1 MLWYFDR
8 PGFERHARVRPAFS
22 DPLDSAPGKVL
33 RGFVTGTSSGLGQ
46 AALARLRGLG
56 HQVTGCSRRATE
68 PGALCLDLADWG
80 AVADAVEQLDVLDFV
95 ALNAGGMPS
104 EFALN
109 ADGVEL
115 QFASQVFGHFL
126 LAHNLVRSGRLRPGG
141 RIVWMSSGGMYLARL
156 HLRHLTENPRYD
168 KITTYANVKRAQ
180 VVLNEAMA
188 AMPLFADFGCYAMH
202 PGWAET
208 PGVEGSIPRFHRLTR
223 SLLRDADQGADT
235 LVWLAARQA
244 GLKPALRSGA
254 FYFDRLR
261 TNTHLTPLT
270 RESKAVREALLQAL
284 RDRLRPYLA

>member
-8 PGFERHARVRPAFS
+8 PGYERHARVRRAFS
-22 DPLDSAPGKVL
+22 DPLDSAPERVL
-33 RGFVTGTSSGLGQ
+33 HGFVTGTSSGLGR
-46 AALARLRGLG
+46 AALTRLRGFG
-56 HQVTGCSRRATE
+56 HQVMGCSRRATE
-68 PGALCLDLADWG
+68 SSEICLDLADWA

-95 ALNAGGMPS
+95 ALNAGGMPP
-104 EFALN
+104 EFATN

-141 RIVWMSSGGMYLARL
+141 RIIWMSSGGMYLARL

-168 KITTYANVKRAQ
+168 KVTTYANVKRAQ

-208 PGVEGSIPRFHRLTR
+208 PGVESSIPVFHRLTR
-223 SLLRDADQGADT
+223 RLLRDADQGADT
-235 LVWLAARQA
+235 LVWLAARKA
-244 GLKPALRSGA
+244 GLTPALRSGA

-270 RESKAVREALLQAL
+270 REARAVREGLVQAL
-284 RDRLRPYLA
+284 WERLAPYLA